1 MFPLEVQASIC
12 FMLMVKLIS
21 FEIRFAATN
30 WRVFEGLDMM
40 VTGNDFRLVDMMNRT
55 EYDELLLDMMG
66 YFPVVKP

>member
-1 MFPLEVQASIC
+1 
-12 FMLMVKLIS
+12 MVKLIS
-21 FEIRFAATN
+21 YEIRRLFGTPNPIAANLLQPTGEF
-30 WRVFEGLDMM
+30 FEGLDMM

>member
-1 MFPLEVQASIC
+1 
-12 FMLMVKLIS
+12 
-21 FEIRFAATN
+21 
-30 WRVFEGLDMM
+30 MM